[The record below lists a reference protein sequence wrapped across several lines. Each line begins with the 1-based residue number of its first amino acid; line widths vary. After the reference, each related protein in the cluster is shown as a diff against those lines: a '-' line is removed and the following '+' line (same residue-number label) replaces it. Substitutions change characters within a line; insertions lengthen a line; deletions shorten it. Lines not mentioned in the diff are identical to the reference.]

1 MTRKEIFKKI
11 RKPLVMFVVSLVISC
26 VSLLSISGITASAQ
40 SATQTQNGVNEGLL
54 NGLLNVNGN
63 NGTLELIL
71 LITILSLAPSLLI
84 LMTSFTRIII
94 VFSLLRNAMGIQQT
108 PPNQVLVGLALFLT
122 MFIMTPVFKDIN
134 EVAYK
139 GYKSGEYTTMEA
151 AKKATVPLKEWMLKQ
166 TTNESMEFFL
176 DLADKEMP
184 KDNPAD
190 NIGLEIVVPAFII
203 SELKRAFIIGFLL
216 YLPFL
221 VIDIIVSSTLMSM
234 GMIMLPP
241 AMISMPFKL
250 LLFIMIDGW
259 QLLAGTLVSG
269 FN

>member
-1 MTRKEIFKKI
+1 MTRSEFFSKLK
-11 RKPLVMFVVSLVISC
+11 KPLIKFFVSLVVVIIG
-26 VSLLSISGITASAQ
+26 VIVLVKVPTMAAA
-40 SATQTQNGVNEGLL
+40 ATTKPNEGLL
-54 NGLLNVNGN
+54 NGLLNVNSS
-63 NGTLELIL
+63 NGTLELVL
-71 LITILSLAPSLLI
+71 LITILSLAPSILV

-122 MFIMTPVFKDIN
+122 MFIMTPVFKDMN

-139 GYKSGEYTTMEA
+139 PYKAGEISTLEA
-151 AKKATVPLKEWMLKQ
+151 AKKATVPLKQWMLKQ
-166 TTNESMEFFL
+166 TSTESMSFFL
-176 DLADKEMP
+176 DLSGEKMPTENVADS
-184 KDNPAD
+184 
-190 NIGLEIVVPAFII
+190 IGLQIVVPAFII

-216 YLPFL
+216 FIPFL
-221 VIDIIVSSTLMSM
+221 IIDIIVSSTLMSM

-241 AMISMPFKL
+241 AMISLPFKI